1 MDQEYFKTILC
12 REIAVELSMAPEEID
27 DQATFMRLGVSS
39 VQALKIVNRLRKQL
53 DIDINPVALFEFKT
67 VDEFSG
73 YLADEAV

>member
-12 REIAVELSMAPEEID
+12 REIAAELSISPEDID

-53 DIDINPVALFEFKT
+53 EIDINPVALFEFRT
-67 VDEFSG
+67 IEDFSG
-73 YLADEAV
+73 YLADEAA